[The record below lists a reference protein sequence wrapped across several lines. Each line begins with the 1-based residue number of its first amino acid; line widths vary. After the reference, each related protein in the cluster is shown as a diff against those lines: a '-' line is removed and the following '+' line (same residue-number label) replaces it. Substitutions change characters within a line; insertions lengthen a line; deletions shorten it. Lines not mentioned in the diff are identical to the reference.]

1 MKQFRD
7 EDEPLL
13 YDKFKSLVL
22 ELDSL
27 TALSK
32 TSINEEKEEVFGLEI
47 TTFEHIEKKVVRF
60 PKNKK
65 AEISQLEDTLKK
77 QLGNDKTL
85 NIAAL
90 ANVLKELLKK

>member
-27 TALSK
+27 TDLSK
-32 TSINEEKEEVFGLEI
+32 TSVNEEKEEVFGLEI
-47 TTFEHIEKKVVRF
+47 TTFEHIEKKIVRF

-65 AEISQLEDTLKK
+65 TEIGRLEDTLKK
-77 QLGNDKTL
+77 QLGSDKTL